1 MIQWLIRFVN
11 DYRPY
16 IILSL
21 LITASLLL
29 ITFNKTSQLVF
40 VRQVSIGFYG
50 IVKNIILPIEEVA
63 TLKKD
68 VEDLQEI
75 NVNLISELH
84 SMRSSNEEVIELRR
98 LLQFRDKNRQDFIAA
113 RVLSKVSTSTKN
125 RFFIDVGKNSGVI
138 IYSPV
143 LTDAGVVGLIDLVSD
158 DESVVQTINNLEFN
172 ISVRNARSKTL
183 GILKWDGKRFAIT
196 NISKSGDVKEGD
208 IFNTSEFSTIF
219 PGDIPIARVK
229 SIYHEGGGSFFDIE
243 AEPTVDINNIR
254 NVLIPSN
261 PQLLKKKKLNFLIE
275 SE

>member
-21 LITASLLL
+21 LVTASLLL

-50 IVKNIILPIEEVA
+50 IVKNIILPIEEVV
-63 TLKKD
+63 TLNKD
-68 VEDLQEI
+68 LEDLQVT
-75 NVNLISELH
+75 NANLISELN
-84 SMRSSNEEVIELRR
+84 SMRSADKEVIELRR
-98 LLQFRDKNRQDFIAA
+98 LLQFRDKNRQNFIAA
-113 RVLSKVSTSTKN
+113 RILSKVSTSTKN
-125 RFFIDVGKNSGVI
+125 RFIIDVGKNSGII

-143 LTDAGVVGLIDLVSD
+143 LTDAGVVGLIDLVSE

-172 ISVRNARSKTL
+172 ISVRNGRSTTL

-208 IFNTSEFSTIF
+208 IFNTSEFSTVF

-229 SIYHEGGGSFFDIE
+229 SIFHEGGGSFFVIE
-243 AEPTVDINNIR
+243 AEPTADINNIR

-261 PQLLKKKKLNFLIE
+261 PQLLKKKKLNFKIE